1 MAEAAI
7 DENDDETLNLRIQC
21 QEPDALTRLLELY
34 GPTARGYLKKRYGH
48 VLCDADN
55 MAVLTNAVSRAWQ
68 YGDSYDPSRSLKSW
82 FLRIVQTQAID
93 MIKDRMEHRGVAFD
107 LQRHDR
113 PEVCDEPIDKKTK
126 QRIDALERCIEKL
139 EGKQKAII
147 QADLAT
153 DDVASAAWLAEKLG
167 TTANSIYA
175 SRNKARENLKK
186 CVSDHENQSRSKG
199 ARK

>member
-1 MAEAAI
+1 MTGAVI
-7 DENDDETLNLRIQC
+7 DEDDDETLNLRIQC
-21 QEPDALTRLLELY
+21 QEPEALARLLELY
-34 GPTARGYLKKRYGH
+34 GPIARGYLKKRYGH
-48 VLCDADN
+48 VLCDSDI

-93 MIKDRMEHRGVAFD
+93 MLKDKREHRAVAFNLD
-107 LQRHDR
+107 QHDR
-113 PEVCDEPIDKKTK
+113 PDVCDEPIDKKTK
-126 QRIDALERCIEKL
+126 QRVEALERCIEKL

-167 TTANSIYA
+167 TTANSIYV
-175 SRNKARENLKK
+175 SRNKARENLRK
-186 CVSDHENQSRSKG
+186 CVTEHEKQPSSKG
-199 ARK
+199 APS

>member
-1 MAEAAI
+1 MADAAI
-7 DENDDETLNLRIQC
+7 GEDDDEMLNLRIQC
-21 QEPDALTRLLELY
+21 QEPDAIVRLAELY
-34 GPTARGYLKKRYGH
+34 GPAARGYLKKRYGH
-48 VLCDADN
+48 VLCDADI

-93 MIKDRMEHRGVAFD
+93 MLKDKSEHRGVAFD
-107 LQRHDR
+107 LNRHDR
-113 PEVCDEPIDKKTK
+113 PEVCDEPIDRKTI
-126 QRIDALERCIEKL
+126 QRIEALERCIEKL

-147 QADLAT
+147 RADLAT

-167 TTANSIYA
+167 TTANSIYV
-175 SRNKARENLKK
+175 SRKKARENLKK
-186 CVSDHENQSRSKG
+186 CVSDHENQSLSKG